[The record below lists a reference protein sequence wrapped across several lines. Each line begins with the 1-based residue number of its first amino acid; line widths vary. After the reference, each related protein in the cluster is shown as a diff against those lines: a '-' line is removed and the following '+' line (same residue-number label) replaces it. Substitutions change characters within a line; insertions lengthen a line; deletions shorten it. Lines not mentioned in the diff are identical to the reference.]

1 MVYPVREEVTSA
13 PPACVLV
20 LDAERRLL
28 QASPGAA
35 RMLAACRSLS
45 VVHGILCA
53 GSNAVGARL
62 AMTIR
67 ALLSGDVGE
76 RTIRVEDGCID
87 ITMVMVE
94 GLSGARQIVATLRQ
108 IAQSRA
114 AHLGQAIRR
123 FGLTPAEARLL
134 DILCEG
140 ASVPQA
146 AEQLGVAPTTARTHL
161 QRIFDKSG
169 ARRQSDLQ
177 RLIFAPTM
185 AGLPHPSIA

>member
-1 MVYPVREEVTSA
+1 VV
-13 PPACVLV
+13 V

-28 QASPGAA
+28 QVSPGAS
-35 RMLAACRSLS
+35 RMLAACRSLNI
-45 VVHGILCA
+45 VHGVLCA
-53 GSNAVGARL
+53 GSNAAGARL
-62 AMTIR
+62 TMAIR
-67 ALLSGDVGE
+67 AVLSGDAGE
-76 RTIRVEDGCID
+76 RTIRIEDGCID

-94 GLSGARQIVATLRQ
+94 GLNGVRQIVATLRQ

-114 AHLGQAIRR
+114 IHLGQAIRR

-134 DILCEG
+134 DILCAG

-146 AEQLGVAPTTARTHL
+146 AVKLGVAPTTARTHL

-177 RLIFAPTM
+177 RLVFAPMM
-185 AGLPHPSIA
+185 AA